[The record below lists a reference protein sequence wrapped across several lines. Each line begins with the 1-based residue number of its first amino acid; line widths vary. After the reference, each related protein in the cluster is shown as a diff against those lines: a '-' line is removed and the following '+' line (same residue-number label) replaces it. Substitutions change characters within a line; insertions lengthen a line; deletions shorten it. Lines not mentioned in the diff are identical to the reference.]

1 MRELGIRKALLEL
14 PFKDRTM
21 FTGKLNKRLLQQG
34 PRGWHGVLAILLSP
48 LVGQDLYEIG
58 KALWDLSDL
67 AQHVK
72 RVCKVRG
79 HPRGEESMVRRGRG
93 LSELP
98 EDKCGEIYADLKF
111 LRKHC

>member
-1 MRELGIRKALLEL
+1 MDWLSSVTRNTWLSPSEVPPKSRNWRTIEELR
-14 PFKDRTM
+14 
-21 FTGKLNKRLLQQG
+21 
-34 PRGWHGVLAILLSP
+34 AILLSP

-67 AQHVK
+67 AQYVK

-79 HPRGEESMVRRGRG
+79 HPRGDESMVRRGRG
-93 LSELP
+93 LSGLP
-98 EDKCGEIYADLKF
+98 EDKCGGIYADLKF